1 MQAETAEEDG
11 QSGSR
16 YPRRERKQAK
26 KLVIEEVVRRKR
38 PVRPPSPVI
47 QFLPIERPD
56 WLRGILANKNKIR
69 GDRGVRFIETARY
82 RLIPRRS
89 DAVPGMVAVSD
100 GDDTMLMPLVLP
112 DQIDPVYAEK
122 DPDGV
127 EAGDGCF
134 LLEFSA
140 LLQKG
145 PEPALEN
152 PAEEEEQGELIET
165 DEPLPGS
172 PAPIEP
178 PLPERVARR
187 RRTGVFE
194 VPVITSPEA
203 DVSTESEPMPT
214 PEPTVEADCTTEPPT
229 QGEMTTEAS
238 SPRPQ
243 SISPELNDAQPPE
256 ARAIFFGRRQ
266 LLDMPVPPSPPV
278 CVSRHDPNVLGSGR
292 RPSPVDAQDEQKLRE
307 FEPAPIV
314 RTRGRRSMYLPIP
327 CEILGA
333 GSSTENT
340 TAAETIRPSSPKAV
354 EPLHGSEPQPEAPAP
369 IVTKSR
375 TRRSMYLPTPI
386 DLEGGNVLKRASP
399 DQEQENQPI
408 PTVFKSR
415 SRRSMY
421 LPPVAIE
428 EPEIPAIS
436 RLEVAENAENTTE
449 QSVVPE
455 QTEAPTDQQE
465 YKAEMLA
472 RKNRPRRSMYVAPE
486 APIDFQQLPEK
497 RRRRRSSYFHPVPN
511 S

>member
-1 MQAETAEEDG
+1 MQAEPAEEDG

-127 EAGDGCF
+127 ETGDGCF

-140 LLQKG
+140 LIQKG

-152 PAEEEEQGELIET
+152 PAEEEEQGELVET

-172 PAPIEP
+172 PEPIEP

-229 QGEMTTEAS
+229 QGEVTTEAS

-243 SISPELNDAQPPE
+243 S
-256 ARAIFFGRRQ
+256 
-266 LLDMPVPPSPPV
+266 MPVPPSPPV

-327 CEILGA
+327 CQDLGA

-386 DLEGGNVLKRASP
+386 DLDGGNALKRASP
-399 DQEQENQPI
+399 EQEQENQPI

-428 EPEIPAIS
+428 EPDIPAIS
-436 RLEVAENAENTTE
+436 RLEVAENAENTPE
-449 QSVVPE
+449 QPVVPE

-486 APIDFQQLPEK
+486 APIDVQPLPEK